1 MKRLIGVL
9 LLAFALDASAIEIRF
24 YWPETHGGPGSVI
37 VDLSAPGLPAGCQF
51 ETDGNGVTNVPGD
64 TNGALQAHGNFI
76 GSCAPTTPIA
86 PPSQPG
92 LQAPA
97 TIPPAS

>member
-9 LLAFALDASAIEIRF
+9 LLAFTLDASAIEIRF
-24 YWPETHGGPGSVI
+24 TWPEPHGGPGSVI

-64 TNGALQAHGNFI
+64 TNGTLQAHGNFI

-86 PPSQPG
+86 QPSPPG
-92 LQAPA
+92 LQAS
-97 TIPPAS
+97 TNPPAS